1 MRPLSVVIPAYNEE
15 GSIAPTVTD
24 LHRMFSESGIQGEI
38 LVVDDGS
45 TDSTAALAERAGARL
60 ISHGTNRGY
69 GASLK
74 TGIRNALHDT
84 IAIIDA
90 DGTYPVD
97 RIPDLLEELEGCE
110 MVVGARTGE
119 NVRIPAMRKP
129 AKWVL
134 RKVANRITGTN
145 IPDLNSGLR
154 IFTRELVK
162 KYINLLPDGF
172 SFTTTITVAS
182 LCNDTGVK
190 FVPINYYTRQFLQ
203 DQTRPLPRLPGAC
216 SQAGCALQAPTNIP
230 SCIGDPFPAGADQA
244 SPRPCD
250 RNWSDRFQ
258 HRPFQLPH
266 HFNHHG
272 DLPHIKPAG
281 HPCGN
286 GSGGTGGQA
295 LAMCGFAGVLLE
307 RAEARNSSID
317 AALGEMSR
325 VIIHRG
331 PDDQGSIWNGPCG
344 MVHRRLSVIDLSPAG
359 RQPMCNESGT
369 VWICYNGE
377 VYNFPELR
385 RRFSLDN
392 DYHFRSRTDTE
403 VILHLYEKL
412 DKDFLKHLNGMFS
425 LAIWDSNRNRL
436 LLARDPFGVKPLF
449 YMNHRGGLWFASE
462 IKSLLQAPDSSPIP
476 ILKPFSTIWDS
487 TMCPGPSPPSR
498 ASMNLHLEPR

>member
-190 FVPINYYTRQFLQ
+190 FVPINYYTRQV
-203 DQTRPLPRLPGAC
+203 PPR
-216 SQAGCALQAPTNIP
+216 S
-230 SCIGDPFPAGADQA
+230 DPA
-244 SPRPCD
+244 
-250 RNWSDRFQ
+250 
-258 HRPFQLPH
+258 
-266 HFNHHG
+266 
-272 DLPHIKPAG
+272 
-281 HPCGN
+281 
-286 GSGGTGGQA
+286 T
-295 LAMCGFAGVLLE
+295 
-307 RAEARNSSID
+307 
-317 AALGEMSR
+317 
-325 VIIHRG
+325 
-331 PDDQGSIWNGPCG
+331 
-344 MVHRRLSVIDLSPAG
+344 
-359 RQPMCNESGT
+359 
-369 VWICYNGE
+369 
-377 VYNFPELR
+377 
-385 RRFSLDN
+385 
-392 DYHFRSRTDTE
+392 
-403 VILHLYEKL
+403 
-412 DKDFLKHLNGMFS
+412 
-425 LAIWDSNRNRL
+425 
-436 LLARDPFGVKPLF
+436 
-449 YMNHRGGLWFASE
+449 
-462 IKSLLQAPDSSPIP
+462 
-476 ILKPFSTIWDS
+476 
-487 TMCPGPSPPSR
+487 SPPSWCLFSGWLCSSSPYEYSFLYR
-498 ASMNLHLEPR
+498 